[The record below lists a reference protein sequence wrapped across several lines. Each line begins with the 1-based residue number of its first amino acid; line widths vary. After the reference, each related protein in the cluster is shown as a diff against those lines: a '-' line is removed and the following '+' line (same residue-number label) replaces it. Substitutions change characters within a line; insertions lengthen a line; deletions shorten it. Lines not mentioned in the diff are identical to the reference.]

1 MSKKDDIKEQIGM
14 FKFWLGI
21 LVGSV
26 LAMVG
31 WAVTNFETAKVWLLL
46 ASLITSIFCLVLIM
60 LIVGKINKRIKKLR
74 KM

>member
-14 FKFWLGI
+14 LKFWLGV

-31 WAVTNFETAKVWLLL
+31 WAVTNFETAKVWLLVV
-46 ASLITSIFCLVLIM
+46 SLITSIFCLILIVF
-60 LIVGKINKRIKKLR
+60 IVGKINKRIKKLR

>member
-14 FKFWLGI
+14 LKFWLGI

-31 WAVTNFETAKVWLLL
+31 LL
-46 ASLITSIFCLVLIM
+46 
-60 LIVGKINKRIKKLR
+60 RILR
-74 KM
+74 QQKFGYY